1 MMKRIC
7 ILLVFCMVAMAV
19 SPFYLF
25 VRMFDAFPFPS
36 GWTEAGLAL
45 GCLLIFAAVLL
56 VEYYLWRKCGL
67 HLPPPPKVK
76 AAHSYSLSPPDKD
89 SNTAED
95 DARQKKELYAYW
107 VVFPCYVAAVL
118 CCCFVTDFAR
128 KDNYFYNA
136 VSNGYFGTADV
147 LLAMGADVDYPGLPA
162 YLGLGKNIENAE
174 AQLHYLLKNGADP
187 NLKVFGSSAMID
199 VLHPSARHL
208 LPLVLQYGGDL
219 KTAVEDGRLGPVC
232 MAAEEK
238 NPDFMRYLL
247 ANGADANERAL
258 FNGNRTPL
266 HVLVDSEP
274 DSEEDAAR
282 ALECIRILLQ
292 CGADVNAIRVSRK
305 LAEGEVTH
313 KTPLDEASEQHG
325 FAEAIPLLIE
335 HGAKRAAEINE

>member
-45 GCLLIFAAVLL
+45 GCLLIFAVVLSA
-56 VEYYLWRKCGL
+56 EYYVWRKWGL
-67 HLPPPPKVK
+67 HLPPPPKEK
-76 AAHSYSLSPPDKD
+76 SAHTYVLLPSDKH
-89 SNTAED
+89 SNATED
-95 DARQKKELYAYW
+95 EARLKKELYTYR

-118 CCCFVTDFAR
+118 CSCFVTDFAR

-174 AQLHYLLKNGADP
+174 AQLRYLLENGADP

-219 KTAVEDGRLGPVC
+219 KMAVEDGRLGPVC

-282 ALECIRILLQ
+282 ALECMRILLQ
-292 CGADVNAIRVSRK
+292 CGADVNAVRVSRK
-305 LAEGEVTH
+305 LAGGEVTL